1 MVNFIAFAEKI
12 RNFNEKIPG
21 QKFIQSLI
29 SFSLDGKST
38 STFSLNARMG
48 WILMAKISSCLRI
61 VTSRVQLQLETGCMP
76 NLPKR

>member
-48 WILMAKISSCLRI
+48 
-61 VTSRVQLQLETGCMP
+61 
-76 NLPKR
+76 